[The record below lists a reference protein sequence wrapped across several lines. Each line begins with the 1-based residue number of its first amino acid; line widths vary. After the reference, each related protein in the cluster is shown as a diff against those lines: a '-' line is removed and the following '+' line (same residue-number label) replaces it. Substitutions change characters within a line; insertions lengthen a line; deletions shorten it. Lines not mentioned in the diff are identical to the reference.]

1 MNPNRANLQHSL
13 FMLAALCFSPSLGA
27 TTYVYTGAP
36 YTLVENFTSPC
47 GVGPCGDYLVG
58 EMVTGQFTTTVPL
71 GSNLVNQNVFPS
83 VTSYSFSDGLVT
95 YSSAN
100 PNSRVDN
107 LVVST
112 DAMGRI
118 VAFDV
123 VVILWQT
130 GSSPHVAGDRVARFL
145 VTSSSFFDS
154 TQNNAPCA
162 GVITAPSGVPD
173 ACLFFF
179 PDASTSL
186 GDASAHGSFSVLG
199 TPQVAVP
206 ALSGWATILLSL
218 LVAGSLC
225 FASRE
230 SKAR

>member
-1 MNPNRANLQHSL
+1 MNPHRANLQRSL
-13 FMLAALCFSPSLGA
+13 FMLAALCVSPQGWA
-27 TTYVYTGAP
+27 TTYAYTGAP
-36 YTLVENFTSPC
+36 YTLVVNFTSPC
-47 GVGPCGDYLVG
+47 GTGPCGNYVVG
-58 EMVTGQFTTTVPL
+58 ESVTGQFTTTVPL

-95 YSSAN
+95 YSSAD
-100 PNSRVDN
+100 PDSRVDN

-112 DAMGRI
+112 DAIGKI

-123 VVILWQT
+123 VVMLWQT
-130 GSSPHVAGDRVARFL
+130 ASSPHVAGDRVARFIL
-145 VTSSSFFDS
+145 NSSSVDD

-162 GVITAPSGVPD
+162 AVVTAPSGVPD
-173 ACLFFF
+173 ACVFFF
-179 PDASTSL
+179 PDASTSY
-186 GDASAHGSFSVLG
+186 GDAIAHGSFSVLG
-199 TPQVAVP
+199 TPQAAVP

-225 FASRE
+225 FASRK